1 MRIERLTVREIE
13 LPLRAPFVT
22 TFGSVT
28 QRRLLLVRLEDDDG
42 HTGWAECVAGAVPG
56 YTSET
61 VDSAWETIAN
71 QLAPE
76 LVGLEVED
84 PSSAIAAMS
93 DVAVG
98 QPMARAA
105 VEMACWDLAARRERL
120 PLAELL
126 GGTRTEVAAGI
137 ALGMAGTPE
146 EAAEAAG
153 AAIRQGYQRIK
164 IKIEP
169 GADLEVVRAV
179 RERVGERMTLTVDA
193 NGSYTRDD
201 FDHLAAL
208 DQFRLKMIE
217 QPLSAGDMEG
227 HADLQRRLTTPVC
240 LDESVSTVED
250 LERMI
255 AVKAGRVL
263 NLKPGRVG
271 GFTAALTMIDLTV
284 ANGIDVWVGGMLE
297 TGVGRA
303 HNVALASLAS
313 IELPGDLS
321 PSDRYWEEDIIDPPW
336 TMEAGT
342 LRVPRA
348 EPGIGVDVDLERIRS
363 LTTRVQEV
371 RSAH

>member
-1 MRIERLTVREIE
+1 MRIDRLSVREIE

-22 TFGSVT
+22 ALGPVT
-28 QRRLLLVRLEDDDG
+28 NRRLLLVELEDGDG
-42 HTGWAECVAGAVPG
+42 TAAWGECVAGVVPG

-61 VDSAWETIAN
+61 VDSAWATIID

-76 LVGLEVED
+76 VVGLDSED
-84 PSSAIAAMS
+84 PSGAIAAM
-93 DVAVG
+93 DDIAAD

-105 VEMACWDLAARRERL
+105 VEMACWDLAARRARL
-120 PLAELL
+120 PLAQLL
-126 GGTRTEVAAGI
+126 GGTRAEVAAGI
-137 ALGMAGTPE
+137 ALGMAETPE
-146 EAAEAAG
+146 ETAAAAAG
-153 AAIRQGYQRIK
+153 AVRQRYQRIK
-164 IKIEP
+164 LKIEP

-179 RERVGERMTLTVDA
+179 RGTVGDQMALTVDA
-193 NGSYTRDD
+193 NCSYTRND
-201 FDHLAAL
+201 FDLLAAL
-208 DQFRLKMIE
+208 DEFRLQMIE
-217 QPLSAGDMEG
+217 QPLPADDWEG

-240 LDESVSTVED
+240 LDESIATITD

-255 AVKAGRVL
+255 ALQAGRVL

-271 GFTAALTMIDLTV
+271 GFTAALTMIDLAV
-284 ANGIDVWVGGMLE
+284 GNGIDVWVGGMLE

-321 PSDRYWEEDIIDPPW
+321 PSDRYWEEDIVDPPW
-336 TMEAGT
+336 TMVRGT
-342 LRVPRA
+342 LPVPLT